1 MGGRDE
7 GEGTGEG
14 EWTGGR
20 DEGEGKAAGIFQN
33 SFGLKKKKTEIETVL
48 CFSARYTQIQLT
60 HITESYRRF
69 L

>member
-1 MGGRDE
+1 ME
-7 GEGTGEG
+7 
-14 EWTGGR
+14 GGR
-20 DEGEGKAAGIFQN
+20 DEGEGKAAGVFQN
-33 SFGLKKKKTEIETVL
+33 SFRLKNKKTEIETVL